1 MPIRALAFASAFGL
15 VASLGACTEPP
26 KPTKEEAKKEAKDAP
41 ADAKGEPKGDEP
53 AKAPVEAEPG
63 KDDGSSAAGDDPL
76 GSRFKDPS
84 WYREDIIPHT
94 AVIQNGRSEARENG
108 TFSSAMVL
116 ELEEGMTPEKC
127 TDHLK
132 GRVEDIAFEET
143 ETGQDGRLTTRGE
156 TDRFRVT
163 LVCGN
168 AKGKPT
174 AYVGYEWKAEGE

>member
-1 MPIRALAFASAFGL
+1 MPTRALAFLSVVGFA
-15 VASLGACTEPP
+15 ASLGACTEPP
-26 KPTKEEAKKEAKDAP
+26 KPKKEEASKT
-41 ADAKGEPKGDEP
+41 DAKKDP
-53 AKAPVEAEPG
+53 AEENPAEDKAPVEAEPG
-63 KDDGSSAAGDDPL
+63 KDDGSSAPGDDPL

-94 AVIQNGRSEARENG
+94 NVIQNGRSEAREDG

-132 GRVEDIAFEET
+132 GRVDDVAFEDT
-143 ETGQDGRLTTRGE
+143 ETGEDGRLTTRGE
-156 TDRFRVT
+156 TDAFRVT

-174 AYVGYEWKAEGE
+174 AYVGYEWKGEDG